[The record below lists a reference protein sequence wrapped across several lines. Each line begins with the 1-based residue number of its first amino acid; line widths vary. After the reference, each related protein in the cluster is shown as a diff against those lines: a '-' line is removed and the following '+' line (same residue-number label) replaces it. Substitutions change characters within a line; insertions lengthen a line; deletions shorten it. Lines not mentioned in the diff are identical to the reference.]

1 MQVSNLPADIYVGG
15 APIGAGDR
23 QMGIVVEFP
32 ETAGGRRGSRSIAAG
47 SESATV
53 IILPVVRIEH
63 YDDEP
68 TEDESGSGQRRG
80 RRRS

>member
-1 MQVSNLPADIYVGG
+1 
-15 APIGAGDR
+15 
-23 QMGIVVEFP
+23 MGIVVTFP
-32 ETAGGRRGSRSIAAG
+32 ETACGRRSSRSIAAD

-68 TEDESGSGQRRG
+68 TEDEPGRGQRR
-80 RRRS
+80 RRRRPVSRS